1 MKLKLIPLLLTL
13 TAALC
18 FGLAACDE
26 TPEEEKGADGHTH
39 IAETFHADDEGHWKI
54 CTVCGEKFSEKNHTY
69 DAKNACETCGY
80 GSNFT
85 KGLTYL
91 LDELT
96 DTYTVRGIGDAK
108 VTSALIIPA
117 YYEGNAVASIG
128 AEAFD
133 GCTDLESVVIP
144 FGVTSIEAR
153 AFYGCASLKSVTLEG
168 ANRLTSIGNY
178 AFSHCRSLQKITIPS
193 AVTSIGENAFEY
205 TSLTEIEF
213 GGTVA
218 EWQDLQKA
226 KNWDLETGNYTV
238 TCTDGTVSKDGTA
251 TMN

>member
-1 MKLKLIPLLLTL
+1 MKLKLIPLFLALS
-13 TAALC
+13 AAVCLA
-18 FGLAACDE
+18 FAACDE

-69 DAKNACETCGY
+69 DAKNVCGTCGY
-80 GSNFT
+80 GSDFT

-96 DTYTVRGIGDAK
+96 DTYIVRGIGDARE
-108 VTSALIIPA
+108 VSALIIPA
-117 YYEGNAVASIG
+117 YYEGNAVTSIG

-133 GCTDLESVVIP
+133 GCSDLESVVIP

-153 AFYGCASLKSVTLEG
+153 AFYGCASLKNVTLEG
-168 ANRLTSIGNY
+168 VSKLTSIGNY
-178 AFSHCRSLQKITIPS
+178 AFSHCKSLRKIMIPS

-218 EWQDLQKA
+218 EWQDLRKA
-226 KNWDLETGNYTV
+226 EDWDLETENYTV
-238 TCTDGTVSKDGTA
+238 TCTNGTISKDGTV